1 MCGINRLLM
10 YYIPAV
16 VGIPIGGFVEGYA
29 GFIES
34 KNKTLVD
41 NTINTS
47 FGIIFGMY
55 KYGFLGLVWPIT
67 FPVLA
72 GRFFDAKNKS

>member
-1 MCGINRLLM
+1 M
-10 YYIPAV
+10 YSIPALIS
-16 VGIPIGGFVEGYA
+16 IPIGGFIEGYA

-47 FGIIFGMY
+47 FGIILGMY

-67 FPVLA
+67 FPVLV
-72 GRFFDAKNKS
+72 GRFIDTNAKNKS

>member
-1 MCGINRLLM
+1 MCHISRSFM
-10 YYIPAV
+10 YSIPALIS
-16 VGIPIGGFVEGYA
+16 IPIGGFIEGYA

-47 FGIIFGMY
+47 FGIILGMY

-67 FPVLA
+67 FPVLV
-72 GRFFDAKNKS
+72 GRFIDTKK